1 MYPLW
6 GQQYRV
12 TCGEDMEPH
21 SFAFL
26 YSGSKSNWIFFLI
39 LEVGMV
45 VSGLHHSCVSI
56 KITRAVVAMRP
67 KGPCAV
73 W

>member
-1 MYPLW
+1 MVRTWSHTPLLFCTQEVKAI
-6 GQQYRV
+6 G
-12 TCGEDMEPH
+12 
-21 SFAFL
+21 F
-26 YSGSKSNWIFFLI
+26 FFLI